1 MTCHSPALPIYS
13 AVLCATSSGLDPGPQ
28 VLMPRSQ
35 DHQALVAVF
44 ELHANP
50 IDPVGTAVGKGRMCS
65 KAQAGQWTP
74 GEEEFN
80 LWSVV
85 LFHVVPPAINPVQA
99 RASEE
104 CTPTNPNKE
113 RKRETT
119 CLITKNRKWNVCFLH
134 LQPCLHQTLHHIG
147 LVLAPQPHS
156 TVRLAVLEVAF
167 HPPKLQVTDAKP
179 S

>member
-1 MTCHSPALPIYS
+1 M
-13 AVLCATSSGLDPGPQ
+13 
-28 VLMPRSQ
+28 R
-35 DHQALVAVF
+35 
-44 ELHANP
+44 
-50 IDPVGTAVGKGRMCS
+50 S

-80 LWSVV
+80 LWSVM

-99 RASEE
+99 RACEE

-113 RKRETT
+113 RKRETN
-119 CLITKNRKWNVCFLH
+119 CLITKNGKCNVCFLH